1 VPPDQPLSVLGSTAL
16 AVAAC
21 RATESIRIDA
31 WFHDELAQHV
41 LASAAEA
48 VAEGVA
54 GPALSRGL
62 VRWVAVRTRF
72 LDELVEAAVADG
84 VRQVVIVGA
93 GLDARA
99 FRLALPRDL
108 TVFEI
113 DHAEVISFKQRLLDE
128 LELMSDCRRRVVIAD
143 LVTDDWLQLLT
154 DTGWAPSQPTVWV
167 AEGLLVY
174 LNHDE
179 RTHLLR
185 QLCAAS
191 DGASVL
197 GATLGTR
204 TDNLAHPLWHP
215 ASAADPVEWL
225 ADCGWQATVQTM
237 AEASAAYGRPLPPPF
252 DTSSKGRLVRAVR

>member
-21 RATESIRIDA
+21 RATESSRIDA

-41 LASAAEA
+41 VATA
-48 VAEGVA
+48 VAQ
-54 GPALSRGL
+54 PALSRGL

-72 LDELVEAAVADG
+72 LDELVERAVADS

-93 GLDARA
+93 GLDVRA
-99 FRLALPRDL
+99 FRLSLPREL

-128 LELMSDCRRRVVIAD
+128 LELMSTCRRRVVVAD
-143 LVTDDWLQLLT
+143 LVTDDWLQLLA
-154 DTGWAPSQPTVWV
+154 DTGWVPSQPTVWV

-174 LNHDE
+174 LNHED
-179 RTHLLR
+179 RTRLLT
-185 QLCAAS
+185 QLSAAS
-191 DGASVL
+191 DLGSVL

-215 ASAADPVEWL
+215 ALTADPEQWL

-237 AEASAAYGRPLPPPF
+237 AQASAAFGRPLPPPF
-252 DTSSKGRLVRAVR
+252 DTSSRGRLVRAVR

>member
-1 VPPDQPLSVLGSTAL
+1 MSVLGSTAL

-21 RATESIRIDA
+21 RATESNRIDA

-41 LASAAEA
+41 LAGA
-48 VAEGVA
+48 VAGAVA

-72 LDELVEAAVADG
+72 LDELVERAVADG

-99 FRLALPRDL
+99 FRLTLPRDL

-113 DHAEVISFKQRLLDE
+113 DHAEVISFKQHLLDE
-128 LELMSDCRRRVVIAD
+128 LELMSNCRRRVVVAD
-143 LVTDDWLQLLT
+143 LVTDDWLPLLT
-154 DTGWAPSQPTVWV
+154 DTGWAPAQPTVWV

-174 LNHDE
+174 LNHEE
-179 RTHLLR
+179 RTQLLT
-185 QLCAAS
+185 QLAAAS
-191 DGASVL
+191 DMGSVL

-215 ASAADPVEWL
+215 ASTADPIEWL
-225 ADCGWQATVQTM
+225 AECGWQATVQTM

-252 DTSSKGRLVRAVR
+252 DTSTKGRLVRAVR